1 MANLILYNGCVHPGS
16 GDVAEAVAIR
26 ENRIEALG
34 SNEMIRALAS
44 PGCTQIDLGG
54 RCVLPGFIDTHCH
67 VMATGI
73 EAVKLPLRG
82 ASSIAELI
90 RRGRAFIEEQHIPEG
105 AWIYGG
111 GYDHNVFPE
120 GRQPDR
126 HDLDAISTKHAILIE
141 RVCGHIGA
149 ANTLALEQAGFD
161 EHTVITGEGGIMPRD
176 PDGHLSGVL
185 VETALDV
192 IKRRMPR
199 TTLEEAKAAVRRTF
213 REASRVGLTS
223 MHTDDLEI
231 APFDIMYQAYQEI
244 IAEGDAT
251 VRIWEEVQC
260 PRPDILNSFLE
271 RGLRTGDGHPFFKI
285 GNIKLLTDGS
295 LGARTAFMRA
305 DYSDDSGNRG
315 VNVYTQEALDEMALL
330 AHRAGMQIAC
340 HAIGDGA
347 IAQCVHALGAAWRSD
362 GVDLRNRIV
371 HCQFPDG
378 AMLDEM
384 ARNHICADVQPAFVA
399 SDYPIVTDRIGSRD
413 QTAYSWRTM
422 LEKGILIGGSSDSP
436 VETFDPI
443 WGIHCAVNRTDAD
456 DLPAGGWHPEERLT
470 TAQAVDMFTHA
481 GACLSLEE
489 HEKGRLKPGFL
500 ADLAVLDKDIYT
512 VPAEEIRYCRNVM
525 TVSDGRIV
533 YRDF

>member
-1 MANLILYNGCVHPGS
+1 MADLILYNGRVYPGAGIS
-16 GDVAEAVAIR
+16 AEAIAIKG
-26 ENRIEALG
+26 NRIEALG
-34 SNEMIRALAS
+34 TTQMIRTMAGA
-44 PGCTQIDLGG
+44 GCEQIDLGG

-67 VMATGI
+67 VMAAGM

-82 ASSIAELI
+82 TASIAELI
-90 RRGRAFIEEQHIPEG
+90 SRGRAFIAEKHIPEG
-105 AWIYGG
+105 AWILGG
-111 GYDHNVFPE
+111 GYDHNLFPE

-149 ANTLALEQAGFD
+149 ANTLALAQTGFD
-161 EHTVITGEGGIMPRD
+161 EHTVIEGEGGIMPRD

-192 IKRRMPR
+192 IKRAMPR
-199 TTLEEAKAAVRRTF
+199 TSLAEAKEAVRRTF

-231 APFDIMYQAYQEI
+231 APLDTMLRAYREI
-244 IAEGDAT
+244 IEEGDAT
-251 VRIWEEVQC
+251 IRIWEEIQC
-260 PRPDILNSFLE
+260 PRPDILQAFLE
-271 RGLRTGDGHPFFKI
+271 RGRRTGDGSPFFKI

-295 LGARTAFMRA
+295 LGARTAYMRA
-305 DYSDDSGNRG
+305 DYADDPGNRG

-347 IAQCVHALGAAWRSD
+347 IAQCVHALGKAWRSD
-362 GVDLRNRIV
+362 RIDLRNRIV
-371 HCQFPDG
+371 HCQFPDE
-378 AMLDEM
+378 ALLDEM
-384 ARNHICADVQPAFVA
+384 AQNHICSDVQPAFVS
-399 SDYPIVTDRIGSRD
+399 SDHPIVTARLGSRER
-413 QTAYSWRTM
+413 TAYPWRSM
-422 LEKGILIGGSSDSP
+422 LDKGILIGGSSDCP
-436 VETFDPI
+436 VETFDPV

-456 DLPAGGWHPEERLT
+456 DLPSGGWHPEQKLT
-470 TAQAVDMFTHA
+470 TAQAVDIFTRA

-489 HEKGRLKPGFL
+489 KEKGSLQPGYL
-500 ADLAVLDKDIYT
+500 ADLAVLDRDIYRI
-512 VPAEEIRYCRNVM
+512 PAQEIRYCKNVM